1 MVTTIVFGLMTL
13 AAIAAVCAAAYGVV
27 LFNGLVQVKHNVDQA
42 WSNIDV
48 LLKERSDELGK
59 LIDAVGAY
67 MKYERA
73 LLDRLTALR
82 STIQRGGAGQDRL
95 DAERE
100 LSAGLGR
107 LLAVAENYPDL
118 KANASFLDL
127 QHRISA
133 LEEQIADRREFY
145 NDAVNINNV
154 RREQFPD
161 LFLVGIAGLQPRPLF
176 EAAPVERADVDV
188 NARLRQVVNE

>member
-1 MVTTIVFGLMTL
+1 MVTIFLGLMTFV
-13 AAIAAVCAAAYGVV
+13 AIVGVCAAAYAVV

-59 LIDAVGAY
+59 LLDAVGGY
-67 MKYERA
+67 MKYERG

-82 STIQRGGAGQDRL
+82 STIQRGGAGKERL
-95 DAERE
+95 DAERDV
-100 LSAGLGR
+100 SAGLGR

-145 NDAVNINNV
+145 NATVNINNV

-161 LFLVGIAGLQPRPLF
+161 RFLVGIAGLLPRALF
-176 EAAPVERADVDV
+176 EAAEAERADVDV
-188 NARLRQVVNE
+188 NARLHQAVNQ

>member
-1 MVTTIVFGLMTL
+1 VVTIIVGVMTF
-13 AAIAAVCAAAYGVV
+13 AAIAAVLVAVYAVV
-27 LFNGLVQVKHNVDQA
+27 LFNSLVQVKHNVDQA

-73 LLDRLTALR
+73 LLERLTALR
-82 STIQRGGAGQDRL
+82 STIRRGGAGQERL

-100 LSAGLGR
+100 LGAGLGR

-161 LFLVGIAGLQPRPLF
+161 RFLVGIAGLQPRALF
-176 EAAPVERADVDV
+176 EAAPVDRADMDV
-188 NARLRQVVNE
+188 SARLRQVVNE